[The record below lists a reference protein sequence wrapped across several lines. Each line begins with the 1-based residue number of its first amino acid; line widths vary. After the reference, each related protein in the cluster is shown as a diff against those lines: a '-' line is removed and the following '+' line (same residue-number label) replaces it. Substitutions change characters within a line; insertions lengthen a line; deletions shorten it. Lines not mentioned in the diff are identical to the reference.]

1 MAKINIHIELDPK
14 VDTLE
19 SLIAIAHAFGGKVTL
34 EPKVVA
40 PAEPKVS
47 DPEPGTTEPG
57 KVEDPKK
64 VKKVKT
70 AEIKA
75 GKIVDLGQKVPGVT
89 EEKLPESFEGQLEKG
104 SKKVENKEPEAT
116 IDDVRKVMADAKR
129 AGKTNEVLKG
139 ILAKF
144 DAEGVSQ
151 LDPSNYNAVIKA
163 VKEL

>member
-19 SLIAIAHAFGGKVTL
+19 SLIAIAQAFGGKVTL

-47 DPEPGTTEPG
+47 DPEPGKG
-57 KVEDPKK
+57 EDPKK

-70 AEIKA
+70 AEIKP
-75 GKIVDLGQKVPGVT
+75 GEIVDLGQKVPGVT